1 MPYSFFQSRFPH
13 VAERETRTVTLLIPS
28 KFNLPPAGYAFLE
41 MFCDEPECD
50 CRRVF
55 FSVVSSLRKEVL
67 AVIAWGWEEREF
79 YVKWMG
85 DNDPHAINDLMGP
98 VLNLTSPQS
107 NLAPALLDLFREF
120 LLQDTAYIERVKR
133 HYEMFRRD
141 IDNKVKRVVP
151 EKKRKKLKRKKR
163 QA

>member
-1 MPYSFFQSRFPH
+1 MPYSLFHSRFPQ
-13 VAERETRTVTLLIPS
+13 VAERETRTVTLLKPS
-28 KFNLPPAGYAFLE
+28 KYNLPPADYAFLE
-41 MFCDEPECD
+41 MFCDEPGCD

-55 FSVVSSLRKEVL
+55 FSVVSSSRKEVE

-85 DNDPHAINDLMGP
+85 DNDLHAINDLMGP
-98 VLNLTSPQS
+98 VLNLSSPQS
-107 NLAPALLDLFREF
+107 NLAPALLNLFQKV
-120 LLQDTAYIERVKR
+120 LLHDTAYIERVKR

-151 EKKRKKLKRKKR
+151 KKKRKKPKRKKR

>member
-1 MPYSFFQSRFPH
+1 
-13 VAERETRTVTLLIPS
+13 
-28 KFNLPPAGYAFLE
+28 
-41 MFCDEPECD
+41 
-50 CRRVF
+50 
-55 FSVVSSLRKEVL
+55 
-67 AVIAWGWEEREF
+67 
-79 YVKWMG
+79 MG

-120 LLQDTAYIERVKR
+120 LLHDTAYIERVKK

-141 IDNKVKRVVP
+141 IDNKVKRVLP
-151 EKKRKKLKRKKR
+151 KKKRKKPKRKKR